1 MAGNRLLQE
10 GFAPEPSAVAGF
22 ERPSNR
28 LLQGATATEL
38 ELGRVGEVA
47 KRADAVPKVTGK
59 FAYSS
64 DLIAAGMLWGHT
76 VRSPHAHARIV
87 EIDISQALALAG
99 VHAVLTHADVPGA
112 KTYGLEFADQ
122 PVLAIDRV
130 RYFGEPVVLVA
141 AEHPEQA
148 RRAAEQVRVEYE
160 PLEPVVDME
169 RATEQPPI
177 HDANPTAG
185 HGFREDARPNVLR
198 TMVIRHGDPDTAG
211 DVSVE
216 GVYEVGIQD
225 QAFLGPESGLAVPDG
240 EGGVDVYVATQWLHV
255 DRDQV
260 APCLGL
266 EKEQVR
272 IHLAGVGGAFGGR
285 EDLSMQ
291 IHGALLAL
299 HTERPVK
306 IVYTREESFVGHVHR
321 HPAKIWMEHRANR
334 DGRLV
339 NVRARILLDGGAYAS
354 SSAAV
359 CSNAAAFACGPY
371 KVANA
376 LVESTCVYS
385 NNPPCGAMRGFGAVQ
400 GCFAHEAQMDKVAA
414 ALEIDPVELR
424 LLNALEPGDTLPTGQ
439 RVTGSLPVAE
449 VIRRAAALP
458 VPEAE
463 ELPRDP
469 IRLPG
474 GAGNTTRGEGVRRG
488 VGFAVGFKN
497 VCYSEGFDDACS
509 ARVRL
514 WVGADERL
522 AAEIHCAAAEVGQGV
537 TDVILQ
543 VARTE
548 LETENVVLAA
558 GSTDGVESAGSASAS
573 RLTWMAAGAVRL
585 ACQGAL
591 EEFRATGGEV
601 DLERTYHHSRTFPLD
616 PENGQVTGDRVHV
629 AYICA
634 AMRVVAEVDVD
645 LGLSR
650 VVWIGAAQ
658 DIGKAINPQAVY
670 GQIEGGTAQ
679 GLGLA
684 LMEEIQT
691 RDGLIT
697 NASFTDYLI
706 PTTLDM
712 PPVDAELVE
721 DPEPDA
727 PYGAKGVGEP
737 PTVVSTAA
745 VVSALRAASGRELR
759 RVPVRPD
766 DLAGL

>member
-1 MAGNRLLQE
+1 MRALRRIPRAE
-10 GFAPEPSAVAGF
+10 VTTTAAP
-22 ERPSNR
+22 R
-28 LLQGATATEL
+28 TL
-38 ELGRVGEVA
+38 ELGRIGES
-47 KRADAVPKVTGK
+47 VPRVDGIPKTTGE
-59 FAYSS
+59 FEYAS
-64 DLIAAGMLWGHT
+64 DLQAAGMLWGHT

-87 EIDISQALALAG
+87 EIDIAEALAMPG
-99 VHAVLTHADVPGA
+99 VHAVLTHADVPGQ
-112 KTYGLEFADQ
+112 KTYGLEFPDQ

-130 RYFGEPVVLVA
+130 RYFGEPVALVA
-141 AEHPEQA
+141 ADRPEQA
-148 RRAAEQVRVEYE
+148 RRAAEKIRVEYE
-160 PLEPVVDME
+160 PLEPVVNSE
-169 RATEQPPI
+169 RATEQEPLHP
-177 HDANPTAG
+177 DRPTMG
-185 HGFREDARPNVLR
+185 HGYRDDPRPNVVRSL
-198 TMVIRHGDPDTAG
+198 VIRHGDPDAEA
-211 DVSVE
+211 DVSVS

-240 EGGVDVYVATQWLHV
+240 DGGVDVYVATQWLHV

-266 EKEQVR
+266 APEQVR

-291 IHGALLAL
+291 IHGAMLAL
-299 HTERPVK
+299 HTNRPVK
-306 IVYTREESFVGHVHR
+306 IVYSREEAFVGHIHR
-321 HPAKIWMEHRANR
+321 HPAKIWMEHRATR
-334 DGRLV
+334 EGKLV

-359 CSNAAAFACGPY
+359 CSNAAAFAVGPY
-371 KVANA
+371 KVENA
-376 LVESTCVYS
+376 LIESTCVYS

-400 GCFAHEAQMDKVAA
+400 GCFGHEAQMDKLAS

-424 LLNALEPGDTLPTGQ
+424 LLNALGPGDTLPTGQ
-439 RVTGSLPVAE
+439 QVTGSLPVAE
-449 VIRRAAALP
+449 VIKRAAALP
-458 VPEAE
+458 VPQAE

-474 GAGNTTRGEGVRRG
+474 GAGNTTRGQGVQRG

-514 WVGADERL
+514 WAAADEQL
-522 AAEIHCAAAEVGQGV
+522 SAEVHCATPEVGQVVPG
-537 TDVILQ
+537 VILQ
-543 VARTE
+543 VLRNA
-548 LETENVVLAA
+548 LATENVSLAP
-558 GSTDGVESAGSASAS
+558 GSTDGVGSAGSASAS

-591 EEFRATGGEV
+591 AEWRETGKEV
-601 DLERTYHHSRTFPLD
+601 DLERTYHHERTFPLD
-616 PENGQVTGDRVHV
+616 PETGQVTGDRVHV

-634 AMRVVAEVDVD
+634 AMRVVAEVDVA

-650 VVWIGAAQ
+650 VSWIGAAQ
-658 DIGKAINPQAVY
+658 DVGKAINPQAVH

-691 RDGLIT
+691 HDGLIT

-712 PPVDAELVE
+712 PVIDAELVE

-745 VVSALRAASGRELR
+745 VVSALRAASGRELS

-766 DLAGL
+766 ELAGL